1 MAPQLLAHTDWLTR
15 LTRQTVRLSATDLF
29 LSAAFDSFDLE
40 APRANVS
47 KASEIFQ
54 FDHSRML
61 DSKWLHWLHW
71 LHQIIWFILII
82 FDVINDSILV
92 LLFDVWC
99 CTSRIR
105 QMFCLEFCRALRTPS
120 SLQMLLAFIQWISRE
135 EAGWPAIKDDQIIRN
150 PSKSPENHR
159 KSPLCFCLTSSLISL
174 PYYHLIYRSIGV
186 SISVSVRKTLSGPQ
200 SLNAMI
206 ISYLRKFKSSAHF
219 YPIDFVHLPWTS
231 AKSCLR

>member
-150 PSKSPENHR
+150 PSKSPEITGSHLCASV
-159 KSPLCFCLTSSLISL
+159 SPLHSFHYHTTIS
-174 PYYHLIYRSIGV
+174 YIA
-186 SISVSVRKTLSGPQ
+186 VSVYQYRYQCKKRLADHNPQ
-200 SLNAMI
+200 RYDHF
-206 ISYLRKFKSSAHF
+206 IS
-219 YPIDFVHLPWTS
+219 PEV
-231 AKSCLR
+231 